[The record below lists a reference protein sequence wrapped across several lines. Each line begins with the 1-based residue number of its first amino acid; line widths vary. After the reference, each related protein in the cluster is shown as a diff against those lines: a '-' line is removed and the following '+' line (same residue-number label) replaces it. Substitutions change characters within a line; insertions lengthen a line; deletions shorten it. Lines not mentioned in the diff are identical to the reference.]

1 MRGNRGEIR
10 ERKQRQGG
18 ARRSGCLGR
27 RCREETSRTSSSVAS
42 RGLSGF
48 AQALEAVYPK
58 CRVQRGI
65 VHPLRNSLKYVNWKD
80 RKAIAADL
88 KIIYAASTEDAAEIA
103 LAAFRATH
111 DAKHPAIG
119 RSWEANWNSL
129 TPFFHFPPEIRKIIY
144 TTNALESLNSSFR
157 KISRHRNLFPTI
169 DSLFKLSYLS
179 LKNISRKWT
188 LTLPNWPSVL
198 SHFAI
203 KFENR
208 MPNNR

>member
-1 MRGNRGEIR
+1 MGSSENEGGRFWLTVATKLKNRGLQDIFT
-10 ERKQRQGG
+10 
-18 ARRSGCLGR
+18 C
-27 RCREETSRTSSSVAS
+27 CID
-42 RGLSGF
+42 GLSGF

-58 CRVQRGI
+58 CRVQRCI
-65 VHPLRNSLKYVNWKD
+65 VHPLCNSLKYDNWKD
-80 RKAIAADL
+80 RKVIAADL
-88 KIIYAASTEDAAEIA
+88 KTIYAASTEEAARIA

-111 DAKHPAIG
+111 NTKHPAIG
-119 RSWEANWNSL
+119 RSWQANWDSL
-129 TPFFHFPPEIRKIIY
+129 IPFFLFPPEIRKIIY

-169 DSLFKLSYLS
+169 DSLFKLFYLS

-188 LTLPNWPSVL
+188 LTLPNWPSSV

-203 KFENR
+203 EFENR